1 MSIVQYSEHCGVLV
15 AQTLYCHMCEVSL
28 FPSSGANNKPCQ
40 GKCVVKKKCKLKIF
54 PSYKENTQNS
64 EIDKNGKSLEEE
76 NDLQMEDRGMPKV
89 LKTFYFN
96 PNSLNIGCCL

>member
-1 MSIVQYSEHCGVLV
+1 MCSLHKHRAVICVKLAFLLALNYLG
-15 AQTLYCHMCEVSL
+15 QTTSPVKVSVWL
-28 FPSSGANNKPCQ
+28 
-40 GKCVVKKKCKLKIF
+40 KKKCKLKIF
-54 PSYKENTQNS
+54 PSYKENTENS
-64 EIDKNGKSLEEE
+64 EIDKNGKSLEKE